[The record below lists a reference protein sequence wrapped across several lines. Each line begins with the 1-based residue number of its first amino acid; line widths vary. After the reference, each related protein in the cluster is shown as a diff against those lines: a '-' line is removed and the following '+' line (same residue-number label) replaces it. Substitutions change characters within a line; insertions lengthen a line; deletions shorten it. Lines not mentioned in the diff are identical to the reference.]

1 MQKIFYA
8 FISFFFVLYAE
19 SQTAKQKNVLI
30 HTIDSILQ
38 SQVKQQ
44 FIPGAVV
51 LIKKDGKVVYQQAY
65 GYARMY
71 SNDHQLLAKP
81 EKMQLNTMF
90 DLASLT
96 KVIGTTTAIMYLAD
110 RHLLSVNDPVSKYV
124 ADFNTPDKKNI
135 TIRNL
140 LTHTSG
146 IDEWYPLFYRAHNR
160 QQVFSLIAQ
169 LPLRYP
175 ISAQR
180 KYSDL
185 GFTILGEIIQVVSGM
200 PFEQFEQEK
209 IFHPLN
215 MYHTTY
221 NPLKTGKFKNFAAT
235 SFGNPY
241 EKRMVYDNT
250 LGFTY
255 KDINPQSWNG
265 WRHYVLNGEV
275 NDGNA
280 WYANGG
286 VSGAAG
292 IFSTADDV
300 QKLIDILMNDG
311 KVNGKD
317 FISAN
322 TLKTFFTKDAFQNGL
337 GWMMD
342 TNDSFMK
349 HAPEGSF
356 GHTGFTGTSI
366 VVVPQYHTSII
377 LLINRQHMG
386 FLPNG
391 KYYDVTPIRQQIFE
405 AVLNFCR

>member
-160 QQVFSLIAQ
+160 QQVFSLTLLNYPYGTQ
-169 LPLRYP
+169 LVHKENTAIWALPFLAKLFRWFPVCPL
-175 ISAQR
+175 SSLNKK
-180 KYSDL
+180 KY
-185 GFTILGEIIQVVSGM
+185 FI
-200 PFEQFEQEK
+200 
-209 IFHPLN
+209 PL
-215 MYHTTY
+215 TC
-221 NPLKTGKFKNFAAT
+221 
-235 SFGNPY
+235 
-241 EKRMVYDNT
+241 
-250 LGFTY
+250 
-255 KDINPQSWNG
+255 
-265 WRHYVLNGEV
+265 
-275 NDGNA
+275 
-280 WYANGG
+280 
-286 VSGAAG
+286 
-292 IFSTADDV
+292 
-300 QKLIDILMNDG
+300 
-311 KVNGKD
+311 
-317 FISAN
+317 
-322 TLKTFFTKDAFQNGL
+322 
-337 GWMMD
+337 
-342 TNDSFMK
+342 
-349 HAPEGSF
+349 
-356 GHTGFTGTSI
+356 
-366 VVVPQYHTSII
+366 II
-377 LLINRQHMG
+377 LLII
-386 FLPNG
+386 L
-391 KYYDVTPIRQQIFE
+391 
-405 AVLNFCR
+405 